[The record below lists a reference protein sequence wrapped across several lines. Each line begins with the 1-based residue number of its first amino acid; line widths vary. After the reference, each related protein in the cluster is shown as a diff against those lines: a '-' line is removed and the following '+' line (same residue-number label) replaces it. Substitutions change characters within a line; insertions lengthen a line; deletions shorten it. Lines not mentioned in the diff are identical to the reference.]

1 MCLVADGS
9 PVQTLAALI
18 VSFFYMM
25 FVLKTAPF
33 LHDNDD
39 LLSFVTSLQLVLT
52 FLGALILQMD
62 QAITMARTASNQ
74 VDEETG
80 EIVNGKSMEFFDPMF
95 VGIFLIVINVLC
107 LILMVLSLTTALAP
121 MCKQY
126 CCRKKNQGDTKV
138 NPEDDSNDDG
148 GGDF

>member
-62 QAITMARTASNQ
+62 QAIRMARTANNQ
-74 VDEETG
+74 INEETG
-80 EIVNGKSMEFFDPMF
+80 EMVNAGSMEFFDRNT

-107 LILMVLSLTTALAP
+107 LILMMFSLATALSP
-121 MCKQY
+121 LFKQY

-138 NPEDDSNDDG
+138 NPEDDGDDDG